1 MTSGPIITGAKP
13 LLPEVELGWPLL
25 PLPDSEGRLN
35 WPDPA
40 TSVRQKIEAI
50 LRTAPGE
57 QLMRPRFGAGLEAL
71 INRPNTLST
80 RAEAH
85 DAILAALTQFEDR
98 IIVDG
103 VEVDDGE
110 DQRELYVVIAYR
122 LRLTG
127 APGRIDARVPIGGA

>member
-1 MTSGPIITGAKP
+1 MNGPVVTNAQP
-13 LLPEVELGWPLL
+13 QLPAVSVGWPLL
-25 PLPDSEGRLN
+25 PVPDEDGRLN

-40 TSVRQKIEAI
+40 ASIRQRIEAI

-71 INRPNTLST
+71 INKPNTLVT

-85 DAILAALTQFEDR
+85 DAIVEALNRYEDR
-98 IIVDG
+98 IILDG
-103 VEVDDGE
+103 VAVNDGS
-110 DQRELYVVIAYR
+110 DPRELQIVIAYR

-127 APGRIDARVPIGGA
+127 AAGRIEARVPVGGG

>member
-1 MTSGPIITGAKP
+1 MTGGPIVTGGAP
-13 LLPEVELGWPLL
+13 LLPDVEVGWPLL
-25 PLPDSEGRLN
+25 PVPDADGRLN

-40 TSVRQKIEAI
+40 ASVRQKIEAI

-85 DAILAALTQFEDR
+85 DAIQAALTSFEDR
-98 IIVDG
+98 IILDAVD
-103 VEVDDGE
+103 VDEGD
-110 DQRELYVVIAYR
+110 DPRELNVVIAYR

-127 APGRIDARVPIGGA
+127 APGRIEARVPVGGA